1 MTLYCLKVGLL
12 ISVLLILVLPIS
24 GISEAPER
32 ELAPQKIVAPTHML
46 YLAPF
51 GGYAFANYSKQ
62 IEMTIPSTGGTR
74 IDSGDLSNPLIDL
87 INNAEETIDIASYI
101 FRRKSP
107 AYTKIIAATYRG
119 VKIRLILDSLFLDEY
134 MIKNMERYNS
144 PIAAKT
150 LDPELAEKLTGIP
163 FKTMHEKFGIID
175 GKHVFNGSSNISIEA
190 NLKYAESRFFFLDDP
205 EMVKVFQ
212 AEFDRLWAMGKW
224 LYNPEEHKKKEDD
237 DSKE

>member
-1 MTLYCLKVGLL
+1 MV
-12 ISVLLILVLPIS
+12 SVVLILALPIAVV
-24 GISEAPER
+24 SEAPE
-32 ELAPQKIVAPTHML
+32 EKPAQQEIAAPKHMV

-62 IEMTIPSTGGTR
+62 VEMAIRGTDKTR
-74 IDSGDLSNPLIDL
+74 IDSGDLSNPLVDL
-87 INNAEETIDIASYI
+87 INNAEKSIDIASYI
-101 FRRKSP
+101 FKRKSP

-119 VKIRLILDSLFLDEY
+119 VKIRLILDSLFLDNY
-134 MIKNMERYNS
+134 MIKNMERYKS

-150 LDPELAEKLTGIP
+150 LDPEKAEKITGIP

-175 GKHVFNGSSNISIEA
+175 GKHVFNGSSNISVEA

-205 EMVKVFQ
+205 KMVKEFQ

-224 LYNPEEHKKKEDD
+224 LYNPEEHKKKDKDD
-237 DSKE
+237 NTKE

>member
-1 MTLYCLKVGLL
+1 MIVRCLKLGLL
-12 ISVLLILVLPIS
+12 VSVVLMLALPVAVV
-24 GISEAPER
+24 SEAPEKKPAQQ
-32 ELAPQKIVAPTHML
+32 EIVSPTHMV

-62 IEMTIPSTGGTR
+62 VEMTIPSTGGTR

-101 FRRKSP
+101 FRRQSP

-119 VKIRLILDSLFLDEY
+119 VKIRLILDSLFLDKY

-150 LDPELAEKLTGIP
+150 LDPEKAEKLTGIP

-190 NLKYAESRFFFLDDP
+190 NLKYAESRFFFLNDP
-205 EMVKVFQ
+205 KMVKAFQ
-212 AEFDRLWAMGKW
+212 EEFDRLWAMGKW
-224 LYNPEEHKKKEDD
+224 LYNPEEHKKKD
-237 DSKE
+237 DSAKK